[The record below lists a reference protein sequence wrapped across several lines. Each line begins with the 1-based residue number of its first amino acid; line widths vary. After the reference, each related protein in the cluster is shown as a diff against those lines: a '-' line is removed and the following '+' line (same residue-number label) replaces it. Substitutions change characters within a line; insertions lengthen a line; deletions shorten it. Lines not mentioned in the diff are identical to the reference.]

1 MPKLNILNNKLHS
14 QCNTYIGCIK
24 DFLGTLFFTLLLI
37 NQIIYLL
44 GVGMKRK
51 ETQLLLRKFLA
62 LAMAF
67 LFSIQA
73 VADDLPVGGS
83 VISGAASITSTSD
96 LMTVTQT
103 TNSTSINWD
112 SFSIG
117 SGKTVNFVQPSSSSV
132 ALNRVLGSN
141 PSNIFGTL
149 NANGHVFLV
158 NPNGILFSPTAQ
170 VSVGGL
176 IATTLD
182 MMESDTT
189 SKQFR
194 FAGTSSNAVN
204 NQGKITTS
212 AGGVAF
218 VAAKIY
224 NSGTITANNESV
236 LMGVGSDV
244 TVDFGDTYK
253 IQVNKGVTE
262 SIIDNSGSIVADGG
276 LVYLTSQSSDDI
288 RSSAINN
295 SGLIQAQTLETGEDG
310 AIYLMGHMGKG
321 TLAVGGTIDASA
333 PNGGDG
339 GFVET
344 SASDVNFMDSFFV
357 NTVSAYGATGNW
369 LIDPATYT
377 VASSGGDITGSALA
391 TSLGS
396 SNITLT
402 ADNTININDA
412 VSWSS
417 AYDLT
422 LNSGGDIN
430 LNQNLTSS
438 GSGEVYIRWGQ
449 SSTSGGTSTYTVASG
464 KSITSTNVA
473 YQKGSNGARYAK
485 FGSNMY
491 LGGTYMELAIR
502 ATDGDFMDSGGGPA
516 SSATFRTGSGF
527 YGRKTG
533 EAAMGLVGDADGF
546 GVGVDLRAD
555 YYEPGTPEE
564 RFYTG
569 YKIGGS
575 ATATS
580 GTCSSCSLTMLSNGD
595 TLSAKI
601 TSNDGKLKVEQLI
614 SFDVDDKYYKNTVTM
629 TNVHSASLDSV
640 RFRRTMDADQ
650 LATDWSGASHTTI
663 NTIENTFAAGDS
675 VAAVSST
682 ATGTTSYFAAATDDV
697 APQITYFSNDTTA
710 VASYFQTSSPLWDGL
725 GVYSAQ
731 GYESAPAKGST
742 MTSDRWIG
750 IGSDKGTITAG
761 GNAEFVYYTSFDG
774 VKDATAIVSDIA
786 AAAADPTPTPIAIA
800 SRSIAAKPAQ
810 PLPTEVFR
818 DSTLRPIAGRPD
830 YEVTTDL
837 SGTDMLL
844 DTFIDAFSFDAA
856 KDSGI
861 GIYSEDGL
869 SGVSVDRSGETA
881 VGWYSMDGKPIDIMA
896 TPYKYGLKSGTGL
909 RFLELVPELDLADDT
924 KTALDTSFESDE
936 KLSTIIPTDS
946 LIDPFGYMKVFVVE
960 GGIRTPEIISATPTI
975 GDIDLAT
982 PESPE
987 GE

>member
-1 MPKLNILNNKLHS
+1 M
-14 QCNTYIGCIK
+14 
-24 DFLGTLFFTLLLI
+24 
-37 NQIIYLL
+37 
-44 GVGMKRK
+44 V
-51 ETQLLLRKFLA
+51 
-62 LAMAF
+62 MAD
-67 LFSIQA
+67 S
-73 VADDLPVGGS
+73 LPVAGS
-83 VISGAASITSTSD
+83 VVSGSASITKSSDVMTINQSTSSA
-96 LMTVTQT
+96 TIT
-103 TNSTSINWD
+103 WD

-117 SGKTVNFVQPSSSSV
+117 SGKTVNFIQPSSSSV
-132 ALNRVLGSN
+132 ALNKVLGSN
-141 PSNIFGTL
+141 PSHIFGTL
-149 NANGHVFLV
+149 NANGHVFLS
-158 NPNGILFSPTAQ
+158 NPNGILFSPTAS
-170 VSVGGL
+170 VSTGGL
-176 IATTLD
+176 IATTLN
-182 MMESDTT
+182 MMEADFTAN
-189 SKQFR
+189 KFR
-194 FAGTSSNAVN
+194 FAGDSTNSID
-204 NQGKITTS
+204 NQGNINTS
-212 AGGVAF
+212 AGGVAL

-224 NSGTITANNESV
+224 NSGTISANNESV

-253 IQVNKGVTE
+253 IQVNKGVAE

-288 RSSAINN
+288 RASAINN

-417 AYDLT
+417 SYDLT

-430 LNQNLTSS
+430 LNENLTSS
-438 GSGEVYIRWGQ
+438 GTGEVYVRWGQ

-485 FGSNMY
+485 WGSHLY
-491 LGGTYMELAIR
+491 LGGTYMELAINGS
-502 ATDGDFMDSGGGPA
+502 TGDFLDTGSGPA

-533 EAAMGLVGDADGF
+533 EAAVGLVGDADGF
-546 GVGVDLRAD
+546 GVGVDLRLD
-555 YYEPGTPEE
+555 YYEPGSPEE
-564 RFYTG
+564 RYYTG
-569 YKIGGS
+569 FKISGS
-575 ATATS
+575 ATTS
-580 GTCSSCSLTMLSNGD
+580 SGSCPSCSLTMLSDGD

-601 TSNDGKLKVEQLI
+601 TSTTGSKLKVEQLI
-614 SFDVDDKYYKNTVTM
+614 TFDVDDKYYKNTVTL
-629 TNVHSASLDSV
+629 TNLHSASLDDV
-640 RFRRTMDADQ
+640 RFARTMDSDQ
-650 LATDWSGASHTTI
+650 TANDWTSGSYTTI

-675 VAAVSST
+675 VAAVSAT
-682 ATGTTSYFAAATDDV
+682 ATGTTAYFAAATDDV
-697 APQITYFSNDTTA
+697 APQITYFSEDSTA
-710 VASYFQTSSPLWDGL
+710 KASYNLGSGL
-725 GVYSAQ
+725 
-731 GYESAPAKGST
+731 YESGGIYAADLYASAASKGSSRT
-742 MTSDRWIG
+742 HDSYIG
-750 IGSDKGTITAG
+750 ITTDKGTMAAG
-761 GNAEFVYYTSFDG
+761 ATAEFIYFTSFDG
-774 VKDATAIVSDIA
+774 VKDASTIVSDIA
-786 AAAADPTPTPIAIA
+786 TAAAEAEAAAA
-800 SRSIAAKPAQ
+800 AAAAEAAAAAAAEAAAAAARERPDTSVDSAVKAATV
-810 PLPTEVFR
+810 LPTEKFR
-818 DSTLRPIAGRPD
+818 DTTLKPLAGRPD

-837 SGTDMLL
+837 AGSDIML
-844 DTFIDAFSFDAA
+844 DSSIDPFSFDAA

-861 GIYSEDGL
+861 GIFSKDGT

-896 TPYKYGLKSGTGL
+896 TPYKYGLKTGTGL
-909 RFLELVPELDLADDT
+909 RFVELASELDLADDT
-924 KTALDTSFESDE
+924 KTTLDTSFESDE

-946 LIDPFGYMKVFVVE
+946 LSDPFGYMKVFVVE
-960 GGIRTPEIISATPTI
+960 GGIRTPEIISTTTNI
-975 GDIDLAT
+975 GDTNLTA
-982 PESPE
+982 PESSE

>member
-1 MPKLNILNNKLHS
+1 MSTHLVMADSLPVAGSVVSGSASISKTS
-14 QCNTYIGCIK
+14 DVMT
-24 DFLGTLFFTLLLI
+24 I
-37 NQIIYLL
+37 NQ
-44 GVGMKRK
+44 
-51 ETQLLLRKFLA
+51 
-62 LAMAF
+62 
-67 LFSIQA
+67 
-73 VADDLPVGGS
+73 
-83 VISGAASITSTSD
+83 STSSA
-96 LMTVTQT
+96 TIT
-103 TNSTSINWD
+103 WD

-117 SGKTVNFVQPSSSSV
+117 SGKTVNFIQPSSSSV
-132 ALNRVLGSN
+132 ALNKVLGSN
-141 PSNIFGTL
+141 PSHIFGTL
-149 NANGHVFLV
+149 NANGHVFLS
-158 NPNGILFSPTAQ
+158 NPNGILFSPTAS
-170 VSVGGL
+170 VSTGGL
-176 IATTLD
+176 IATTLN
-182 MMESDTT
+182 MMEADFTAN
-189 SKQFR
+189 KFR
-194 FAGTSSNAVN
+194 FTGESTNTVN
-204 NQGKITTS
+204 NQGNISTS
-212 AGGVAF
+212 AGGVAL

-253 IQVNKGVTE
+253 IQVNKGVAE

-412 VSWSS
+412 VTWSS
-417 AYDLT
+417 SYDLT

-449 SSTSGGTSTYTVASG
+449 SSTSGGTSAYTVASG

-491 LGGTYMELAIR
+491 LGGTYMEIALNGS
-502 ATDGDFMDSGGGPA
+502 TGDFIDTGGGP
-516 SSATFRTGSGF
+516 SSTATFRTGSGF
-527 YGRKTG
+527 YGRRVSDK
-533 EAAMGLVGDADGF
+533 AMGVVSDADGF
-546 GVGVDLRAD
+546 GIGVDLRLD
-555 YYEPGTPEE
+555 YYEPGSPEE
-564 RFYTG
+564 RYYTG

-580 GTCSSCSLTMLSNGD
+580 GTCSSCSLTMLSDGD

-640 RFRRTMDADQ
+640 RFRRTMDPDQ
-650 LATDWSGASHTTI
+650 TVDYSGSYTTI

-675 VAAVSST
+675 VAAVS
-682 ATGTTSYFAAATDDV
+682 ATGTNTSTYFAAATDDV
-697 APQITYFSNDTTA
+697 APKITYFSEDTSA
-710 VASYFQTSSPLWDGL
+710 IASYYQSSSALYDGL

-750 IGSDKGTITAG
+750 IGSDKGTLTAG
-761 GNAEFVYYTSFDG
+761 SNAEFVYYTSFDG
-774 VKDATAIVSDIA
+774 VKDATTIVSDIA
-786 AAAADPTPTPIAIA
+786 AEVEADPTPTPTLITTTDKKVKDAVK
-800 SRSIAAKPAQ
+800 AATV
-810 PLPTEVFR
+810 LPTEKFR
-818 DSTLRPIAGRPD
+818 DTTLKPLAGRPD

-837 SGTDMLL
+837 SGSDMML
-844 DTFIDAFSFDAA
+844 DTTIDAFSFDAA

-861 GIYSEDGL
+861 GIYSEDGV
-869 SGVSVDRSGETA
+869 SGVSVDRSGKTA

-896 TPYKYGLKSGTGL
+896 TPYKYGLKTGTGL
-909 RFLELVPELDLADDT
+909 RFVEVAPELDLADDT
-924 KTALDTSFESDE
+924 KTALDTSFETDE
-936 KLSTIIPTDS
+936 K
-946 LIDPFGYMKVFVVE
+946 
-960 GGIRTPEIISATPTI
+960 
-975 GDIDLAT
+975 
-982 PESPE
+982 
-987 GE
+987 